1 LKVLNFGEGK
11 KGLILDLI
19 MKEQTVKFKNINV
32 SFTDVGKGKAIIF
45 LHGFLENKSIWDFFV
60 HELSKTKRVI
70 TIDLLGHGNSD
81 CLSYVHTME
90 EMAEAVAAVIRH
102 LRIRKYF
109 LVGHSLGGYVNLA
122 LAEKFPDNIRGLV
135 MFHSTANADSNLKQ
149 KDRDRAIKVVKRNAA
164 IFINEAIPNLFY
176 TTHKPCKREIAK
188 IKKQAL
194 ATSKQGIVAALE
206 GMKIRLEREIV
217 LKFAPYPV
225 LYIIGKQDNIL
236 PYQNLIKQAKLPEK
250 GQYLLL
256 ENCAHMGF
264 IEAKEK
270 TLKAVKQFVIR
281 N

>member
-1 LKVLNFGEGK
+1 
-11 KGLILDLI
+11 
-19 MKEQTVKFKNINV
+19 
-32 SFTDVGKGKAIIF
+32 
-45 LHGFLENKSIWDFFV
+45 
-60 HELSKTKRVI
+60 
-70 TIDLLGHGNSD
+70 
-81 CLSYVHTME
+81 
-90 EMAEAVAAVIRH
+90 
-102 LRIRKYF
+102 
-109 LVGHSLGGYVNLA
+109 
-122 LAEKFPDNIRGLV
+122 
-135 MFHSTANADSNLKQ
+135 
-149 KDRDRAIKVVKRNAA
+149 VVKRNAA

-176 TTHKPCKREIAK
+176 TTHKPYKREIAK